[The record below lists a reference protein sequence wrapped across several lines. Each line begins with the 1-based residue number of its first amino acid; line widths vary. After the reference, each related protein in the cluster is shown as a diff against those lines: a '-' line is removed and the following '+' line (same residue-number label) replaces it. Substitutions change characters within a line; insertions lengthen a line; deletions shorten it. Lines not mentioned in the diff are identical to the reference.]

1 MLKYKL
7 ICAELEK
14 YCRIDE
20 EHGILSLEKIKREC
34 ERLFEGTNVDYCYL
48 FGSYATGRAT
58 EKSDMDL
65 LVGGKLTGIEF
76 FGIAEELRASL
87 GKKVDLLD
95 IKQVIGN
102 AELLDEILRYGVK
115 IYG

>member
-14 YCRIDE
+14 RSRIDE

-48 FGSYATGRAT
+48 FGSYAVGRAT
-58 EKSDMDL
+58 EKSDVDL
-65 LVGGKLTGIEF
+65 LVGGVLSGIEF
-76 FGIAEELRASL
+76 FGIAEELRAAL
-87 GKKVDLLD
+87 CKKVDLLD
-95 IKQVIGN
+95 IKQAVN
-102 AELLDEILRYGVK
+102 NDMLLDEILRYGVK